1 MVFKLIIVIVPF
13 IIPYMI
19 IGENLGNLILSFIA
33 TIFLILNKEKI
44 SINKKYFY
52 TLIFLNIIA
61 VVSLFI
67 SDAYLE
73 SISGLSS
80 YFNLLV
86 YYLVL
91 SVVLK
96 DKEKI
101 LKNIVL
107 VVSVVCIYSIIVQG
121 LYFDTRI
128 YGNIGYA
135 NSYGLVLLISFY
147 LNKIRIKDIWTSY
160 VDMILILG
168 IFFTGSRT
176 TLVLLGVFLVAEV
189 IKEIRISKI
198 LAINILEPFLFAL
211 IQYVIYSAM
220 GIMSILVMPVI
231 TYLYSIVRS
240 LKWKQYIYL
249 VGLVI
254 VILLI
259 VFSDSNTMARIRNIS
274 FTNGSFQE
282 RLVYFE
288 DSMAAIKRN
297 PLGNGIN
304 MFQYKQYGDS
314 TAYYD
319 VKYIHNSVLQIS
331 YDIGIIGAIVFI
343 ALLIIGI
350 VVIIKGTNK
359 RLLVYGYI
367 TIFLHSLIDFD
378 FAYSTIGLL
387 FVMIV
392 LLSENG
398 DKDIYFKV
406 SKVILV
412 ILLLIVTYL
421 NMFEGSLAIAKI
433 FSINNN
439 SSIAIRF
446 YNISDKI
453 RVIGSD
459 HRGYYGKAEVYKKIY
474 DDTNDISKL
483 EESLSLLMK
492 AEKIN
497 EYDPRVTW
505 NLAYIY
511 INIGDDKNAIKYM
524 DKMIEQYRFYNGAYD
539 MYCEY
544 LKRRYIDTGNLE
556 YKNIQNRVEK
566 YKDVNLKKLNFKSKY
581 MNNQLK

>member
-73 SISGLSS
+73 SISGLFN

-96 DKEKI
+96 DKDKI

-319 VKYIHNSVLQIS
+319 VKYIHNSVLQIG

-387 FVMIV
+387 FVMLV

-398 DKDIYFKV
+398 DKYIYFKI

-412 ILLLIVTYL
+412 ILLFVVTYL
-421 NMFEGSLAIAKI
+421 TMFEGSLAIAKI

>member
-1 MVFKLIIVIVPF
+1 MVFKLMIVIVPF

-73 SISGLSS
+73 SISGLFN

-135 NSYGLVLLISFY
+135 NSYGLILLISFY

-176 TLVLLGVFLVAEV
+176 TLVLLGVFLVVEV
-189 IKEIRISKI
+189 IKEIRVSKI

-211 IQYVIYSAM
+211 IQYVIYSGM
-220 GIMSILVMPVI
+220 GMMSILVMPVI

-240 LKWKQYIYL
+240 LKWKQYIYI

-259 VFSDSNTMARIRNIS
+259 VSSDSNTMERIRNIS

-304 MFQYKQYGDS
+304 MFQYKQYVDS

-319 VKYIHNSVLQIS
+319 VKYIHNSVLQIG

-350 VVIIKGTNK
+350 IVIIKGANK
-359 RLLVYGYI
+359 GLLLYGYI

-378 FAYSTIGLL
+378 FAYSTIGIL

-392 LLSENG
+392 LLSENE

-406 SKVILV
+406 SKVIL
-412 ILLLIVTYL
+412 LIFLFVVTYL
-421 NMFEGSLAIAKI
+421 TMFEGSLAIAKI

-439 SSIAIRF
+439 SSMAIRF

-453 RVIGSD
+453 CVIGSD

-524 DKMIEQYRFYNGAYD
+524 DKMIEPYRFYNGAYD

-566 YKDVNLKKLNFKSKY
+566 YKDVNLEKLNFKSKY